1 MTEPQNAA
9 APQKAAP
16 RKEPSQAELE
26 AGRLLFAGPCD
37 FFHGSQTLDQLPPP
51 GLPEIAFAGRSNVG
65 KSSLINALTGRKA
78 LARASS
84 EPGRTKQLNF
94 FDLGGRLVL
103 VDMPGYGYAKA
114 AKSVKEDWQ
123 KTMFSYLRGR
133 PNLDRVVLLIDSRV
147 GFKDS
152 DREACDLLDKAA
164 VVFQVVLT
172 KCDQLSASDLQKRIE
187 EVEAVLAKHAAAYP
201 TVMATSSEKGQGIAQ
216 LRAMMAGFAAPPP
229 R

>member
-1 MTEPQNAA
+1 MTEH
-9 APQKAAP
+9 QKAP
-16 RKEPSQAELE
+16 TPEQIED
-26 AGRLLFAGPCD
+26 GRRLFAGACE

-114 AKSVKEDWQ
+114 SKAVKEDWQ

-133 PNLDRVVLLIDSRV
+133 PNLDRVILLVDSRV

-172 KCDQLSASDLQKRIE
+172 KCDQLSAADLQKRVE
-187 EVEAVLAKHAAAYP
+187 EVEAILAKHAAAYP
-201 TVMATSSEKGQGIAQ
+201 QVLETSSNTGMGIPD
-216 LRAMMAGFAAPPP
+216 LRAMVAGFAVPASA
-229 R
+229 